1 MSDKKPKNPN
11 YSPGELKG
19 KLGGGMQGSQ
29 GKSQPRATRV
39 DVKKGGSTGHGFSAS
54 GYKQKKKTGRGHTL
68 QSQKRAD
75 RLRNR
80 QFMKGFTGK
89 SRKTILV

>member
-1 MSDKKPKNPN
+1 MSDASNTA
-11 YSPGELKG
+11 GERKQ
-19 KLGGGMQGSQ
+19 KL
-29 GKSQPRATRV
+29 
-39 DVKKGGSTGHGFSAS
+39 GSTGHGFSAS
-54 GYKQKKKTGRGHTL
+54 GYKQKKKTGRGHTW
-68 QSQKRAD
+68 QSQKRMD